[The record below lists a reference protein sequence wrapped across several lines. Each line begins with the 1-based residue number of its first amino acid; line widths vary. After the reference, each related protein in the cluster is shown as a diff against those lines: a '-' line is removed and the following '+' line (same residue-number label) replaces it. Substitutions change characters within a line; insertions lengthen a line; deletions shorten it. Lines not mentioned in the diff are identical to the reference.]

1 MEKTTFLQNA
11 RKNAGIASLPMLDL
25 FSNISRAAVILNATN
40 DAAIIEKQMGNKALV
55 DTGEKLPVTYL
66 GKKYTPANVS
76 AIQKTL
82 SIYKANVTDAKWNE
96 FQSRT
101 GDLPTE

>member
-25 FSNISRAAVILNATN
+25 FGGISKIAVIQNASN
-40 DAAIIEKQMGNKALV
+40 DATIVEKNGGNKALV
-55 DTGEKLPVTYL
+55 DTAEKSPVTYL
-66 GKKYTPANVS
+66 GKTYSPACVS
-76 AIQKTL
+76 AVQKTL
-82 SIYKANVTDAKWNE
+82 SIYRANVTDAKWAE

-101 GDLPTE
+101 GDLPTG